1 MKGLRVLS
9 LYLVEFKWWW
19 IDITGQGL
27 GYAALGIAERLSEQV
42 TESVIYR
49 SHLRTFMKVAEK
61 YSEKAA
67 GATKNNYRKLFV
79 EKFPDLPKGYQVHHT
94 LPQKYVTI
102 MKNVGSNIHEVEYL
116 KGIDVETHKLITKEW
131 MKWDKALGKTP
142 TAQDVIDFTKQIDN
156 KYNKYWFNK

>member
-1 MKGLRVLS
+1 
-9 LYLVEFKWWW
+9 
-19 IDITGQGL
+19 
-27 GYAALGIAERLSEQV
+27 
-42 TESVIYR
+42 
-49 SHLRTFMKVAEK
+49 MKVAEK